1 MGWRTNQ
8 QQRANWLV
16 QVLTLPVL
24 LAAVGKKDAK
34 PILAIK
40 TPEDVQVFKIDEA
53 QSIIERL
60 GERAVLY
67 ALERVA
73 LHDLPRLQVTKKIVD
88 PDGTDRF
95 VRKDFSKLSW
105 SAAVRPSRVDALGGH
120 RPSAHHRPT

>member
-1 MGWRTNQ
+1 M
-8 QQRANWLV
+8 RAWSV
-16 QVLTLPVL
+16 AFTVTLPVL